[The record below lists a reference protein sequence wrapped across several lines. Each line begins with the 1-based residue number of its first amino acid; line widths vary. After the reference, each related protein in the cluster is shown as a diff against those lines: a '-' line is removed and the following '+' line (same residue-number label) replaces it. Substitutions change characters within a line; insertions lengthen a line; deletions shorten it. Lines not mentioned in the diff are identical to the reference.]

1 MSPVGAKGV
10 GGPWDPWYVPAAL
23 GGNRTSRRRSL
34 PRAAVAALATATLAA
49 SIAACGGGSVSNA
62 DEATGKYLVKVVEAK
77 FPTSQRLGET
87 SLLRIGIR
95 NTGRR
100 TIPALT
106 VLVSVAG
113 EEGEGASIPFGIRDP
128 NPEIAQPDRPVW
140 TLAYHYPKRDG
151 SSTPGGTE
159 NANQK
164 TFDFGPLKAGE
175 TTTAIWKLSAVKAGA
190 FTLLYGIDAGLGGR
204 ARAVTA
210 GGVKPGGSFKVRIA
224 SATPN
229 TVVTDS
235 GEVVELHKKG
245 AGKGK

>member
-1 MSPVGAKGV
+1 
-10 GGPWDPWYVPAAL
+10 L
-23 GGNRTSRRRSL
+23 GSNDTSRRRSL
-34 PRAAVAALATATLAA
+34 PRAAVAALTTVALAA
-49 SIAACGGGSVSNA
+49 SVAACGSGAVSNA
-62 DEATGKYLVKVVEAK
+62 DEARGKYAVKVVEAK

-87 SLLRIGIR
+87 SLLRLGIR
-95 NTGRR
+95 NAGRR

-106 VLVSVAG
+106 ILVSVAG
-113 EEGEGASIPFGIRDP
+113 EKGEGSSIPFGIRDP

-140 TLAYHYPKRDG
+140 TLSAHYPKRDG
-151 SSTPGGTE
+151 SSKPGGTE

-175 TTTAIWKLSAVKAGA
+175 TTTATWKLSAVKAGA

-204 ARAVTA
+204 AKAVTA
-210 GGVKPGGSFKVRIA
+210 GGVKPGGSFRVRIA

-229 TVVTDS
+229 TVVTDG
-235 GEVVELHKKG
+235 GEVVELRKG

>member
-1 MSPVGAKGV
+1 
-10 GGPWDPWYVPAAL
+10 
-23 GGNRTSRRRSL
+23 
-34 PRAAVAALATATLAA
+34 
-49 SIAACGGGSVSNA
+49 
-62 DEATGKYLVKVVEAK
+62 VKVVEAK

-87 SLLRIGIR
+87 SLLRLGIR

-100 TIPALT
+100 TIPALAVVVT
-106 VLVSVAG
+106 VAG
-113 EEGEGASIPFGIRDP
+113 EKGEGSSIPFGIRDP

-175 TTTAIWKLSAVKAGA
+175 TTTAIWKLSAVKAGT
-190 FTLLYGIDAGLGGR
+190 FTLLYGIDVGLGGR
-204 ARAVTA
+204 AKAVTA

-229 TVVTDS
+229 TVVADN
-235 GEVVELHKKG
+235 GEVVELRKKG